1 MKPRIFPFKKDFS
14 ARNQLLPLYPSIL
27 DLRDKAYKRLG
38 FGHSTTFLHTWRE
51 KFIRSCPCTSSFWA
65 PNYSSFIILNCLL
78 VFCSVQSQLL
88 TEKNDLW
95 VMMIV
100 LSFHSCVCLSLQNPE
115 WSLTDSP
122 AVSSVHWPD
131 SELVR
136 SDFSSW
142 ERFQIFFFQCT
153 FMIFIHS
160 HSFHCT
166 NSWEKG
172 AWWEP
177 Y

>member
-1 MKPRIFPFKKDFS
+1 MWWFPLHNDDWEPLTQVAEPFIPRWCLQLQVVISIKMKPRIFPFKKDFS
-14 ARNQLLPLYPSIL
+14 ARNQLFPLYPSIL
-27 DLRDKAYKRLG
+27 DLRDKAYKHLG

-100 LSFHSCVCLSLQNPE
+100 LSFHSCVCLSPQNPE

-122 AVSSVHWPD
+122 AVSSVYHGQIP
-131 SELVR
+131 
-136 SDFSSW
+136 SW
-142 ERFQIFFFQCT
+142 
-153 FMIFIHS
+153 
-160 HSFHCT
+160 
-166 NSWEKG
+166 
-172 AWWEP
+172 
-177 Y
+177 